1 MNKIDIKNINPI
13 YLYIIIVLL
22 FIFSVIMSFLF
33 VTKKHVVN
41 KTITLVSKEEEK
53 EIVNKIKVDIKGS
66 VQSPGVYELDED
78 SRVIDLINMAGGLLK
93 DSNTEL
99 INLSMKLKDEMTIII
114 YSNKEIDNYKK
125 NNNKKEIV
133 YIEVEKC
140 PDKIN
145 DACINKTTE
154 SKNSDKLDNKI
165 SINNASIQE
174 LVKIPG
180 VGEAKAKDIV
190 FYREKNGLFK
200 TIEDIKQ
207 VSGIGDSLFEKIKDN
222 ITI

>member
-190 FYREKNGLFK
+190 SYREKNGLFK

>member
-190 FYREKNGLFK
+190 SYREKNGLFK
-200 TIEDIKQ
+200 AIEDIKQ
-207 VSGIGDSLFEKIKDN
+207 VSGIGDSLFEKINDN

>member
-190 FYREKNGLFK
+190 SYREKNGLFK
-200 TIEDIKQ
+200 AIEDIKQ

>member
-190 FYREKNGLFK
+190 SYREKNGFFK

>member
-53 EIVNKIKVDIKGS
+53 KIVNKIKVDIKGS

-154 SKNSDKLDNKI
+154 SNNSDKLDNKI

-190 FYREKNGLFK
+190 SYREKNGLFK